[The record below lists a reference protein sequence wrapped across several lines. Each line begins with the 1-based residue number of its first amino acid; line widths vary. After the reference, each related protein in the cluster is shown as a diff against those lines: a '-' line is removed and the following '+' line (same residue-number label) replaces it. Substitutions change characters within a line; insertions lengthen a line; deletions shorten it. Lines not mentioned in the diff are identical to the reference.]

1 MPWRASWKATA
12 SVKAL
17 GKGFHL
23 MSRAVSH
30 TSGVACGARGSL
42 FERSVIGYTRRLV
55 DNLASNRRAC

>member
-1 MPWRASWKATA
+1 MPWRASWKATP

-30 TSGVACGARGSL
+30 TSGVAAGAGAA
-42 FERSVIGYTRRLV
+42 RLKEM
-55 DNLASNRRAC
+55 